1 MDSNNNNTNNI
12 DNTLYQQNALVSE
25 YSLLQGQILA
35 SPSRN
40 YFATVQNDGAF
51 TVYVS
56 SHFCA
61 MNAIFSS
68 KPPSHAPT
76 PFSLK
81 CQNDGNVVLFDG
93 KGTPQWATN
102 SWGKGN
108 GPYRLILQDD
118 GNLVVRDAEGM
129 LVWSAEC
136 GRGA

>member
-1 MDSNNNNTNNI
+1 MDSNNNNNNQSF
-12 DNTLYQQNALVSE
+12 YQQNVLVSE

-35 SPSRN
+35 SPNRN
-40 YFATVQNDGAF
+40 YFATVLNDGAF

-68 KPPSHAPT
+68 KPKPPSHARS

-102 SWGKGN
+102 SWGKGS

-118 GNLVVRDAEGM
+118 GNLVVKDAEGLM
-129 LVWSAEC
+129 IWNAEC
-136 GRGA
+136 GRG